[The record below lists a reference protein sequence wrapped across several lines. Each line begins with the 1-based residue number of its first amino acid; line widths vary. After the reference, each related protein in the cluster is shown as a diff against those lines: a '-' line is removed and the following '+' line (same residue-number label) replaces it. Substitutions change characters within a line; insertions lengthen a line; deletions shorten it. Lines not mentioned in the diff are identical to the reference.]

1 MAGEL
6 AQMVVGNTLTL
17 AVGSGNTV
25 KVTLLGV
32 VFTQLGVPVVATL
45 TMLITVFA
53 KKVLFIVAV
62 PVAFNVMVWFVAPLM
77 LYVTIAF
84 GVPVNVIVAGELAQM
99 VVGNTLTLAVG
110 SGNTV
115 KVTLLG
121 VVFTQLGVPVVAT
134 FTILITV
141 FAEKVLFIVAVPDA
155 FNVIVWFVAPLML

>member
-1 MAGEL
+1 M
-6 AQMVVGNTLTL
+6 
-17 AVGSGNTV
+17 
-25 KVTLLGV
+25 
-32 VFTQLGVPVVATL
+32 
-45 TMLITVFA
+45 
-53 KKVLFIVAV
+53 
-62 PVAFNVMVWFVAPLM
+62 
-77 LYVTIAF
+77 
-84 GVPVNVIVAGELAQM
+84 PVNVIAAGELAQM

-155 FNVIVWFVAPLML
+155 FNVMVWFVAPSML